1 MVLSLPTNKLLKIM
15 MLAPTPYFADRGCHV
30 RIYEEARAL
39 TELGHEVCIVTYH
52 LGRDMPGIRVVRIPS
67 IPWYKK
73 LEAGPSWHKPYLD
86 LLLLLKAYRTARSF
100 RPDIIHAHL
109 HEGALIGLV
118 LKRLLRLPLLFD
130 YQGSLSGESLNHGFL
145 HRKSLLHRIFIAI
158 EGFIN
163 RSADAI
169 VTSSG
174 EGRRELLA
182 DFEISPE
189 KISTLIDGVDAGI
202 FKPHPRQQARH
213 ELGVS
218 EDAKVVVYLGL
229 FNQYQGL
236 DLLLEAIPLVRE
248 KIPDAHF
255 LLMGFPDN
263 EYRRKSSRM
272 NLDGVITFTGRVPY
286 QSAPLYL
293 SAGDLAVSPKLARTE
308 ANGKLFNYMA
318 CGLPVVTFEND
329 INREILAECGVY
341 AEHGSAASLAEQI
354 VSVLSD
360 SGLMAGLGRQS
371 RERAVRIHSWEVRGA
386 KLVELYRNLLV
397 SQPKKIFQS
406 V

>member
-1 MVLSLPTNKLLKIM
+1 MAEAALKIL

-30 RIYEEARAL
+30 RIYEEAKAL
-39 TELGHEVCIVTYH
+39 TKLGHEVCVVTYH

-86 LLLLLKAYRTARSF
+86 LLLLLKAYQTARSF

-109 HEGALIGLV
+109 HEGALVGFI
-118 LKRLLRLPLLFD
+118 LKRLLCLPLLFD

-145 HRKSLLHRIFIAI
+145 SEKSLLHRLFVKI
-158 EGFIN
+158 ENGIN
-163 RSADAI
+163 RGADAI
-169 VTSSG
+169 ITSSG
-174 EGRRELLA
+174 DGRRELINGFGIA
-182 DFEISPE
+182 PE
-189 KISTLIDGVDAGI
+189 KISTLIDGVDAAI
-202 FKPHPRQQARH
+202 FKPYPRLQARH
-213 ELGVS
+213 ELGIS

-248 KIPDAHF
+248 KIPRAHF
-255 LLMGFPDN
+255 LLMGFPDD
-263 EYRRKSSRM
+263 EYRRKASRV

-286 QSAPLYL
+286 QSAPLFL

-318 CGLPVVTFEND
+318 CGLPTVAFESD
-329 INREILAECGVY
+329 INREILDECGVY
-341 AEHGSAASLAEQI
+341 AEYGSVDSLAGWI
-354 VSVLSD
+354 ISVLND
-360 SGLMAGLGRQS
+360 CDLMTTLGRQS
-371 RERAVRIHSWEVRGA
+371 RERAVRVHSWEVRA
-386 KLVELYRNLLV
+386 AQLVGLYRNLLV
-397 SQPKKIFQS
+397 PQT
-406 V
+406 